1 MVERKSPQQCRSVQ
15 RLNQRWL
22 PQPSTM
28 SDAAHPLKVHQW
40 AQYALVT
47 RKAVR
52 V

>member
-1 MVERKSPQQCRSVQ
+1 MPQATPQRPTMVAATMPQF
-15 RLNQRWL
+15 L

-28 SDAAHPLKVHQW
+28 SAAAHPLKVCW
-40 AQYALVT
+40 RAQCALMT